1 MKTGDRESGTAAP
14 QPFGDGMR
22 RRAIIAGLTSL
33 LAAPKQSSAQQAPA
47 RIPRVGWVWA
57 GRSAGN
63 PTEAEGF
70 RQGLKEL
77 GYIEGE
83 NVIVDYRFGEGR
95 TAPVAD
101 LVAELVA
108 LRPDVLV
115 ALGDLTVGKVKGAT
129 ATIPVVSMTG
139 DPVGAGLVAS
149 LARPGGNI
157 TGVSM
162 MKGAEGLTGKRV
174 ELLKDAVPAAKRIAL
189 IYPDNPTSVRSL
201 AQAKQVASQL
211 SLDIRPFPVGP
222 GDEIEAIIAA
232 LSREGIDGADIEPA
246 IPFTDYPLETGKVLL
261 KYRLPAV
268 SELRTI
274 AESGGLLSYGPNLFD
289 TTRRLAYFVDRILK
303 GTKPADLPV
312 ERATKLELL
321 VNMKTAAALGLTI
334 PPLILARAD
343 EVIE

>member
-22 RRAIIAGLTSL
+22 RRAVIAGLTSL

-115 ALGDLTVGKVKGAT
+115 ALGDLTVGKVKGVT

-232 LSREGIDGADIEPA
+232 LSREGIDGVDIEPA
-246 IPFTDYPLETGKVLL
+246 IPFTDYPLETGQVLL
-261 KYRLPAV
+261 KYRLPAG
-268 SELRTI
+268 SELRRI

-289 TTRRLAYFVDRILK
+289 TTRRMAYFVDRILK
-303 GTKPADLPV
+303 GAKPADLPV
-312 ERATKLELL
+312 EQASRLQL
-321 VNMKTAAALGLTI
+321 VVNIKAAQALGVTI